1 VAEPLTLTFAPTR
14 AEYVAGARAEP
25 NRLLRVGMVAGAG
38 LFASGLAAKTDL
50 LTGLGITTLV
60 VGLAA
65 FALPYWRW
73 STSPALQEEETWTID
88 DLGCT
93 IERTGSKTRNAWSF
107 YTELI
112 DAGRV
117 FALLDGRAR
126 ADALPKRAFA
136 SEADEQRFIALSR
149 EHVAVRE
156 AGQAT
161 NTGWTD

>member
-1 VAEPLTLTFAPTR
+1 VAEPLKLTFALTR
-14 AEYVAGARAEP
+14 AEYVAGTRAEP

-65 FALPYWRW
+65 FALPYWRY
-73 STSPALQEEETWTID
+73 SMSPALQGDEQWTID
-88 DLGCT
+88 EQGCT
-93 IERTGSKTRNAWSF
+93 IERPGSRTRNAWSF

-117 FALLDGRAR
+117 YVLVDGRTGT
-126 ADALPKRAFA
+126 DAIPKRAFA
-136 SEADEQRFIALSR
+136 SEADEERLIALGR

-156 AGQAT
+156 AGQAA

>member
-1 VAEPLTLTFAPTR
+1 MAEPLTLRFALTR
-14 AEYVAGARAEP
+14 GEYVAGARAEP

-73 STSPALQEEETWTID
+73 STSPALHEEEQWTID
-88 DLGCT
+88 DEGCT
-93 IERTGSKTRNAWSF
+93 IERPGSRTRNAWSF
-107 YTELI
+107 YTELV
-112 DAGRV
+112 DAGPV
-117 FALLDGRAR
+117 YVLLDGRAGT
-126 ADALPKRAFA
+126 DAVPKRAFA
-136 SEADEQRFIALSR
+136 TEDEEQRLVAFGR
-149 EHVAVRE
+149 EHLAVRE
-156 AGQAT
+156 AGQAA